1 MRQTMGLTRGL
12 VATYR
17 RQRLLEA
24 LLDEQCED
32 PGEEA
37 SASDLTDR

>member
-24 LLDEQCED
+24 LLDEETDD
-32 PGEEA
+32 PDEEA
-37 SASDLTDR
+37 SSADPTER